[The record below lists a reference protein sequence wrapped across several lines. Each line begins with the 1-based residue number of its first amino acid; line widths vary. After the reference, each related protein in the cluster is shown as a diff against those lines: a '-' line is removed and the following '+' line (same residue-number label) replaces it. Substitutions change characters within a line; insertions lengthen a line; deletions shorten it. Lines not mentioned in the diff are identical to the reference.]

1 MAKKTT
7 GLTGSTNVVSYDSLD
22 DPIDIVIV
30 TDEELDEAINK
41 QIKDQL
47 DGYVDSPLTEA
58 LEEADSIAWDGG
70 DGSMVVDIDT
80 DFSGVAPDATTL
92 DMDADDYIKTTRD
105 MVAFPMEDDE
115 IISIVD
121 DLD

>member
-47 DGYVDSPLTEA
+47 DGYIDSPLTEA

-80 DFSGVAPDATTL
+80 DFSEVAPDATTL

>member
-47 DGYVDSPLTEA
+47 DGYVDGPLTEA
-58 LEEADSIAWDGG
+58 LEEAESINWDGG
-70 DGSMVVDIDT
+70 DGSMVIDVDT

-92 DMDADDYIKTTRD
+92 DMDADDLIKTTRD
-105 MVAFPMEDDE
+105 MIDMPLDDDE
-115 IISIVD
+115 IIDIVNG
-121 DLD
+121 LE

>member
-80 DFSGVAPDATTL
+80 DFSEVAPDATTL

>member
-47 DGYVDSPLTEA
+47 DGYIDSPLTEA

-80 DFSGVAPDATTL
+80 DFSEVAPDATTL

-105 MVAFPMEDDE
+105 MVAVPM
-115 IISIVD
+115 
-121 DLD
+121 

>member
-1 MAKKTT
+1 
-7 GLTGSTNVVSYDSLD
+7 
-22 DPIDIVIV
+22 
-30 TDEELDEAINK
+30 
-41 QIKDQL
+41 
-47 DGYVDSPLTEA
+47 
-58 LEEADSIAWDGG
+58 
-70 DGSMVVDIDT
+70 MVVDIDT